1 MAIAKNDSFVGTAS
15 LANNATLDIRPASG
29 YEVALH
35 YVLHAGAG
43 ELSIT
48 DGTNTILIASTASLN
63 VWYGGSIRLTN
74 GQYAVYK
81 NTSGATQTVAY
92 SGVYT
97 KVPA

>member
-1 MAIAKNDSFVGTAS
+1 MAAVNDSFVGTAS
-15 LANNATLDIRPASG
+15 LAANATLDIKPASG
-29 YEVALH
+29 HEVALH
-35 YVLHAGAG
+35 YVLAVGAG

-48 DGTNTILIASTASLN
+48 DGTNTILIGSTTTGN
-63 VWYGGSIRLTN
+63 IWYGGAVRLTN

-81 NTSGATQTVAY
+81 NTSGATQTVVY

>member
-1 MAIAKNDSFVGTAS
+1 MAIAKSDSFVGTAS

-35 YVLHAGAG
+35 YVLAVGAG
-43 ELSIT
+43 ELHIT
-48 DGTNTILIASTASLN
+48 DGTNTILIASTTTGN

-74 GQYAVYK
+74 GQYATYK
-81 NTSGATQTVAY
+81 NVSGGTQVVCW

-97 KVPA
+97 KVSA

>member
-1 MAIAKNDSFVGTAS
+1 MAAVNDSFVGTAS
-15 LANNATLDIRPASG
+15 LAANATLDIRPASG
-29 YEVALH
+29 HEVSLH
-35 YVLHAGAG
+35 YVLAVGAG

-48 DGTNTILIASTASLN
+48 DGTNTILIASKADCN
-63 VWYGGSIRLTN
+63 VWYGGAVRLTN

-81 NTSGATQTVAY
+81 NTSGSTQTVAY